1 MVDGATRRLA
11 AAGQALA
18 HLNPQSVL
26 DRGYAIVTRADG
38 GIVRDASTLAVADEV
53 GLRLARGTARARV
66 TDTDSGS
73 GSPA

>member
-1 MVDGATRRLA
+1 M
-11 AAGQALA
+11 
-18 HLNPQSVL
+18 L

-38 GIVRDASTLAVADEV
+38 AIVRDAATLAVADEV